1 MTNFILD
8 EGTIAYEDDYLL
20 IIDKPAGMLVHP
32 TVNEWGCTLYDYV
45 TEYYQRKGI
54 TANIHPVSRLD
65 RHTSGL
71 VIFAKEPIIQHW
83 LSQQQMDKEYLAIVT
98 GELPNDEGIIEA
110 PIARKEGSIIE
121 RCVSEN
127 GKYAKTSYKLLA
139 KRKGLSLLQVKLFTG
154 RTHQI
159 RAHMAHI
166 GHPLLGDG
174 KYGVNREDA
183 KIGYKFQALYARKL
197 VFRFKDDEG
206 ALGYLKGREVTLPDD
221 AIWFYNDFFTREKTS
236 APRPPAPRKQ
246 QMGTP
251 KASFDAKPSQAKKA
265 PHSQPNC
272 KHFERNGNPSSR
284 AYGKGRGK
292 GGSK

>member
-32 TVNEWGCTLYDYV
+32 TVNEWGTTLYDYV

-139 KRKGLSLLQVKLFTG
+139 KRKDLSLLQVKLFTG

-159 RAHMAHI
+159 RVHVAYI
-166 GHPLLGDG
+166 GCPLFNDNLYGTPGPQSRHALHAFKLRFIHPVSDTP
-174 KYGVNREDA
+174 VEITR
-183 KIGYKFQALYARKL
+183 
-197 VFRFKDDEG
+197 
-206 ALGYLKGREVTLPDD
+206 TLPEDLRR
-221 AIWFYNDFFTREKTS
+221 IIY
-236 APRPPAPRKQ
+236 
-246 QMGTP
+246 
-251 KASFDAKPSQAKKA
+251 
-265 PHSQPNC
+265 
-272 KHFERNGNPSSR
+272 
-284 AYGKGRGK
+284 Y
-292 GGSK
+292 

>member
-8 EGTIAYEDDYLL
+8 KGTIAYEDDYLL

-139 KRKGLSLLQVKLFTG
+139 KRKDLSLLQVKLFTG

-159 RAHMAHI
+159 RVHMAYI
-166 GHPLLGDG
+166 GCPLFNDNLYGTPGPQSRHALHAFKLRFIHPVSDTP
-174 KYGVNREDA
+174 VEITR
-183 KIGYKFQALYARKL
+183 
-197 VFRFKDDEG
+197 
-206 ALGYLKGREVTLPDD
+206 TLPEDLRR
-221 AIWFYNDFFTREKTS
+221 IIY
-236 APRPPAPRKQ
+236 
-246 QMGTP
+246 
-251 KASFDAKPSQAKKA
+251 
-265 PHSQPNC
+265 
-272 KHFERNGNPSSR
+272 
-284 AYGKGRGK
+284 Y
-292 GGSK
+292 